1 MPLTPDFQEL
11 LLSMLGHTKLPVLG
25 FDYRGASSDHRCYGD
40 LYPSGPLAIQ
50 AFLHNTHRRSPNH
63 PGNFAPHELLQNS
76 FLLRSSTFQPTR
88 SQMADVVR
96 YEAQEAERMWYTFL

>member
-25 FDYRGASSDHRCYGD
+25 FDYRAASSDRRCCDG
-40 LYPSGPLAIQ
+40 LCPSGPLAIQ
-50 AFLHNTHRRSPNH
+50 AFLHNTHRRSPNQ
-63 PGNFAPHELLQNS
+63 PGNFAPHELLQSS

-88 SQMADVVR
+88 SQMADGVR
-96 YEAQEAERMWYTFL
+96 YQGPEAERMWYTFL